1 MRQFDVAEHACV
13 RGSVR
18 SARLNLVA
26 LLAVVLGAGLL
37 ARAGLAEDVR
47 ASGESIEN
55 ELGQVA
61 LVVSDDDRTLEFSGP
76 IAFGVTRRVRVVL
89 DAHPSITTVRLTS
102 PGGRVV
108 EARELSE
115 VIARRGLT
123 TVAVG
128 NCASACTVLFM
139 AGRERLLAPTSTLGF
154 HRYLSPDPEQE
165 EAEANMAIDRRYF
178 RARGIP
184 AWFVERAFATPNA
197 EMWRPSLDEMRVA
210 NVVTGEM
217 TGDGRRVALIVDVP
231 QVAGALPE
239 AAAPV
244 DGGLSVNASEA
255 QR

>member
-1 MRQFDVAEHACV
+1 MRQFNVAKRACV
-13 RGSVR
+13 RGAVR
-18 SARLNLVA
+18 SACVHIFA
-26 LLAVVLGAGLL
+26 VLAVVLGAGLL
-37 ARAGLAEDVR
+37 ARAGLVEDVR
-47 ASGESIEN
+47 ASEDSIEN
-55 ELGQVA
+55 DLGQVA
-61 LVVSDDDRTLEFSGP
+61 LVVSDDNRTLGFSGP
-76 IAFGVTRRVRVVL
+76 IAFGVTRRVRAVL
-89 DAHPSITTVRLTS
+89 AAHPSITTVRLTS

-184 AWFVERAFATPNA
+184 AWFVERAFATPND

-217 TGDGRRVALIVDVP
+217 TRDGRRVALIVDVAP
-231 QVAGALPE
+231 APGALPE
-239 AAAPV
+239 APAPV
-244 DGGLSVNASEA
+244 AGGLSVSASEA